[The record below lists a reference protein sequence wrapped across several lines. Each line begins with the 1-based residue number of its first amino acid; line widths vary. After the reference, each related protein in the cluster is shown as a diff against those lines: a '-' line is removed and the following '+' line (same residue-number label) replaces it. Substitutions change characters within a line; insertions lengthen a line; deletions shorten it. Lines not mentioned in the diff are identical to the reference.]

1 METKVAKPSSLLFYA
16 PFNATKGKNI
26 PRHEIHK
33 RTDIILDNGS
43 EGRGH

>member
-26 PRHEIHK
+26 PRHEFHGQADVRK
-33 RTDIILDNGS
+33 
-43 EGRGH
+43 